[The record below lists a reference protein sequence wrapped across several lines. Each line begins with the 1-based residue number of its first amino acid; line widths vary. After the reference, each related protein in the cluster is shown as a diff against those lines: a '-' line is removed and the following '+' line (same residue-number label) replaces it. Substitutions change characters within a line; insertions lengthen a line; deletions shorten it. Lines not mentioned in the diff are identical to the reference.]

1 MSVKR
6 EIKKKKWK
14 VIIRPEVMKDI
25 DDIPEEDYG
34 EFEKEFSKIIK
45 GFESGE
51 IDPREIGEPL
61 DIEKLK
67 KEEPDLYYKL
77 TKMQ

>member
-1 MSVKR
+1 MNVKC

-14 VIIRPEVMKDI
+14 VIIRPKAMKDI
-25 DDIPEEDYG
+25 DDIPEEDYE

-51 IDPREIGEPL
+51 IDPREIGEPV

-67 KEEPDLYYKL
+67 KEEPDIYHKL
-77 TKMQ
+77 TEIQ